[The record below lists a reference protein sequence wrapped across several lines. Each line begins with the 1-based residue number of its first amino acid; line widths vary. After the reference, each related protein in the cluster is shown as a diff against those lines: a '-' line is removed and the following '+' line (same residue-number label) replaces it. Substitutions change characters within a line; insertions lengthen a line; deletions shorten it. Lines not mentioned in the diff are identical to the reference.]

1 MIRRALAMT
10 ALVATVAMG
19 IPLVGADGR
28 SADAPA
34 AGRVHASYQPTDRKV
49 FVLVIGTDARSG
61 NPTNARADAIHIVGV
76 DTRTLRGGVLNFPR
90 DSWVSIPGHGSG
102 KINEALTA
110 GGPEL
115 LARTL
120 ESITGI
126 KLDYWLMTGFEG
138 FQAMVARLGGVEMSL
153 RQDIY
158 DPGGSGASIQAGKR
172 RLTGVD
178 SLAFVRT
185 RKSLPGGDVTRTTN
199 QGRFLIAM
207 LKELRGEVARD
218 PAAVLRWHIVGMG
231 NTRMSLSPDEAFRLG
246 VLATQIR
253 PSRVGN
259 VTVPVSIGSVGAASV
274 VFISPGAESIYR
286 RFERKAAL

>member
-1 MIRRALAMT
+1 MT
-10 ALVATVAMG
+10 ALVASVSVA
-19 IPLVGADGR
+19 IPLVGEDER
-28 SADAPA
+28 SGAAPK
-34 AGRVHASYQPTDRKV
+34 AGRVHASYQPADGKV
-49 FVLVIGTDARSG
+49 YVLVIGTDARSG
-61 NPTNARADAIHIVGV
+61 NPTDVRADAVHIVGV
-76 DTRTLRGGVLNFPR
+76 NTRTLRGGVLNFPR

-102 KINEALTA
+102 KINEALQA

-115 LARTL
+115 LAQTL

-126 KLDYWLMTGFEG
+126 KLDYWIMTGFEG
-138 FQAMVARLGGVEMSL
+138 FQTIVARLGGVELKL
-153 RQDIY
+153 RQDIS
-158 DPGGSGASIQAGKR
+158 DPGGSGANLRAGKR

-185 RKSLPGGDVTRTTN
+185 RKSFPGGDVTRTTN

-218 PAAVLRWHIVGMG
+218 PAAVLRWHIVGMD
-231 NTRMSLSPDEAFRLG
+231 NTRLSLSPDEAFRLG

-253 PSRVGN
+253 PGRVGN

-274 VFISPGAESIYR
+274 VFISPGAQSIYR
-286 RFERKAAL
+286 RFERTAAL